1 MAHVISSLRP
11 FQSPPLT
18 ALRPPA
24 SNRPHLTTTPATS
37 KTATSSA
44 PAAGAANTSAPDFRA
59 LFTGT
64 VTKAVEGPGN
74 AAPTAESVFGSNPW
88 VTNPT
93 GVGPGGVY
101 SFNPFYFATA
111 QTAAKVAELVGGSV
125 VQSSQFTPNGGPF
138 LQQQQNQMVR
148 LADGRLINPGLV
160 ASFYT
165 HGYSQSYI
173 DQMVAAEVRNC

>member
-1 MAHVISSLRP
+1 MAHVISSMRS
-11 FQSPPLT
+11 FHSPPV
-18 ALRPPA
+18 AAPRPAVSKATPADTPA
-24 SNRPHLTTTPATS
+24 SF
-37 KTATSSA
+37 
-44 PAAGAANTSAPDFRA
+44 APDFRA

-64 VTKAVEGPGN
+64 VTKAAEEPSKS
-74 AAPTAESVFGSNPW
+74 APTAESVFGATPW
-88 VTNPT
+88 ITNPT
-93 GVGPGGVY
+93 GAGPGGVY
-101 SFNPFYFATA
+101 AFNPFYFATA
-111 QTAAKVAELVGGSV
+111 QTAAKVAELVGGTV